1 MASRSP
7 TSTRGWRAR
16 TSTCE
21 GAPPAQL
28 ASPPN
33 DIEAR
38 CPAPG
43 LFHGSAEE
51 GAAFRQKKCRAIGPG
66 SYSILPHAWRN
77 HLPEGNS
84 WSHHTSLG
92 GGSDEADQQPA
103 AYMQCTT
110 RLCKKHSCRSAMHI
124 PQGAPPRSARLGDLA
139 GNLAP
144 LTGEVPD
151 FTPLRQP
158 VAGVPCRRAKQAAQP
173 LPALSARRARAP
185 VVTLRLV
192 SKFAVQQEA
201 EPGGP
206 PLVGPALG
214 LGQQE
219 VAEHGYA
226 RGVLQ
231 LGRID
236 EIGVETRHLRLRE

>member
-1 MASRSP
+1 MPNRSP

-38 CPAPG
+38 CTAPG
-43 LFHGSAEE
+43 LFHGSAGE

-92 GGSDEADQQPA
+92 GGSDEADQQPV

-124 PQGAPPRSARLGDLA
+124 PQGGAVSPAQGPVSA
-139 GNLAP
+139 GNLARMA
-144 LTGEVPD
+144 GEMPG
-151 FTPLRQP
+151 FWPLRKP
-158 VAGVPCRRAKQAAQP
+158 VAGLPFCPRRQGVARPACFIGTPRLCGPAPDRAPHGLFRNLRCNKGAAQ
-173 LPALSARRARAP
+173 AP
-185 VVTLRLV
+185 
-192 SKFAVQQEA
+192 
-201 EPGGP
+201 P
-206 PLVGPALG
+206 P
-214 LGQQE
+214 Q
-219 VAEHGYA
+219 
-226 RGVLQ
+226 
-231 LGRID
+231 
-236 EIGVETRHLRLRE
+236 